1 MADSMIRTAFKGVC
15 VGGTML
21 VPGVSG
27 GSMAMLLGCYDRL
40 ISSVSSFTKNKKANF
55 VYLSVFG
62 MGGILGMMLF
72 AGPVSALLEAYPM
85 PMMYFFIGAVAGG
98 IPMIYQKSGVKQ
110 MDWRLIL
117 YPLVGAAAVILLGA
131 LPAGILGGG
140 QSGGGVVLFL
150 AGLLAAVALVLPGI
164 SVSYMFLLLGMYG
177 RIMEAIARVQILYLL
192 PLGGGL
198 LLGTVLTAKILETA
212 MSRHPMPVYL
222 VILGFIL
229 GSLGQVF
236 PGFQDQPQILW
247 CALGAAAGFAAIR
260 LLSWHEQ
267 GSEV

>member
-1 MADSMIRTAFKGVC
+1 M
-15 VGGTML
+15 
-21 VPGVSG
+21 
-27 GSMAMLLGCYDRL
+27 
-40 ISSVSSFTKNKKANF
+40 
-55 VYLSVFG
+55 
-62 MGGILGMMLF
+62 
-72 AGPVSALLEAYPM
+72 
-85 PMMYFFIGAVAGG
+85 
-98 IPMIYQKSGVKQ
+98 
-110 MDWRLIL
+110 
-117 YPLVGAAAVILLGA
+117 
-131 LPAGILGGG
+131 
-140 QSGGGVVLFL
+140 VLFL

-236 PGFQDQPQILW
+236 PGFPDQPQILW

>member
-1 MADSMIRTAFKGVC
+1 M
-15 VGGTML
+15 
-21 VPGVSG
+21 
-27 GSMAMLLGCYDRL
+27 
-40 ISSVSSFTKNKKANF
+40 
-55 VYLSVFG
+55 
-62 MGGILGMMLF
+62 
-72 AGPVSALLEAYPM
+72 
-85 PMMYFFIGAVAGG
+85 
-98 IPMIYQKSGVKQ
+98 
-110 MDWRLIL
+110 
-117 YPLVGAAAVILLGA
+117 
-131 LPAGILGGG
+131 
-140 QSGGGVVLFL
+140 
-150 AGLLAAVALVLPGI
+150 ALVLPGI

-236 PGFQDQPQILW
+236 PGFPDQPQILW